1 MQQARRYVSRA
12 DVKETMQSVADRIH
26 DRGTDVNHVQ
36 NILAS
41 NVLMGFTVDE
51 MVRLFH
57 IMKKHILAIITWD
70 MIA

>member
-1 MQQARRYVSRA
+1 MPPVRRYVSRA
-12 DVKETMQSVADRIH
+12 EVKETMQSVVDRIH
-26 DRGTDVNHVQ
+26 DRGTDVSGVQ

-41 NVLMGFTVDE
+41 NVQMGFTVDE

>member
-1 MQQARRYVSRA
+1 MPPARRYVSRA
-12 DVKETMQSVADRIH
+12 DVKETMQSVVDRIH

>member
-1 MQQARRYVSRA
+1 MQQARRYISRA
-12 DVKETMQSVADRIH
+12 DVKETMQSVVDKIH

-36 NILAS
+36 NILVS

-57 IMKKHILAIITWD
+57 IMKDHILTIITWD
-70 MIA
+70 MLV